1 MALRLNPG
9 SESCL
14 GELLKAVSDNPDHVL
29 EYSSLVSGGGVCRYR
44 LAKAELKLNI
54 FQGESLRW
62 LLQRYQEEDST
73 AAADAGCWLSL
84 LFPSRGLEY
93 IERAV
98 DLAPDVVFYR
108 YILIDKLIES
118 DMLNQAEEEFF
129 LLHDS
134 CDTGFW
140 QAAASLHQAQGKEF
154 EAVQDLRMAYN
165 LCRTPS
171 TGGNLGWRL
180 YFLGRDLAGEN
191 RIQEAVPF
199 LIQCSGTWNPE
210 STWAV
215 RADSLLNQLNE
226 FTSISDGFGEPL

>member
-1 MALRLNPG
+1 MALHLNPG
-9 SESCL
+9 NENCL
-14 GELLKAVSDNPDHVL
+14 GELLKALSDSPDQVL

-44 LAKAELKLNI
+44 LAKAELQLNI
-54 FQGESLRW
+54 FQGESLRR
-62 LLQRYQEEDST
+62 LLQRYQDGDST

-98 DLAPDVVFYR
+98 NLAPDAVFYR
-108 YILIDKLIES
+108 YILIEKLVES
-118 DMLNQAEEEFF
+118 DMLHQAEEEFF

-140 QAAASLHQAQGKEF
+140 QAAASLHQAMGEEF
-154 EAVQDLRMAYN
+154 EAVEDLRRAYN

-171 TGGNLGWRL
+171 TGGDLGWRL
-180 YFLGRDLAGEN
+180 YFLGRNLAGEN
-191 RIQEAVPF
+191 RIQEAVPL
-199 LIQCSGTWNPE
+199 LIQCSGTWSRE

-215 RADSLLNQLNE
+215 QADSLLNQLNE